1 MGTCLEIDFDNLPF
15 CVTLNLIKMI
25 LKDFAPHPSL
35 NELVQCYRIV
45 HFDFVEAP
53 EPVLKAYSPKPE
65 VCLHFFLRE
74 RELVQLGNGPK
85 KDYQFPVVLAGQ
97 QTSVINRYLL
107 GKDFITFNIIFQP
120 AALFRLT
127 GISSFELTDQYLDAE
142 LIFSNNIRSIL
153 EQLQS
158 AASYDQMILVADR
171 FVNSLAGNA
180 RKEAHRLDTVS
191 RLMINSGGKAS
202 LDWLAEESCLSPK
215 QFTRKFYERTG
226 VNPKT
231 YLRIIR
237 FTKAVNLKNAY
248 PDRDWLR
255 TASECGYFDY
265 QHLVKDYKEFTKHTP
280 NAFHLLESNSPE
292 RRLGLTSEIYKSRA
306 QSSAFLA

>member
-1 MGTCLEIDFDNLPF
+1 
-15 CVTLNLIKMI
+15 MI

-35 NELVQCYRIV
+35 NEFVRCYRIV
-45 HFDFVEAP
+45 HFNFVKAP
-53 EPVLKAYSPKPE
+53 EPVLKAYSPRPE

-74 RELVQLGNGPK
+74 RELVQLGNGPT
-85 KDYQFPVVLAGQ
+85 KDYKFRVVLAGQ
-97 QTSVINRYLL
+97 QTSVINRYLM
-107 GKDFITFNIIFQP
+107 GRDFVTFNIVFHP

-127 GISSFELTDQYLDAE
+127 GISSFELTDKYLDAE
-142 LIFSNNIRSIL
+142 LIFSKPIRTVF

-158 AASYDQMILVADR
+158 ATSYNQMIVVADR
-171 FVNSLAGNA
+171 FLSTLVRSA
-180 RKEAHRLDTVS
+180 RKEAHRLDAVS

-202 LDWLAEESCLSPK
+202 VDWLADESCLSPK

-237 FTKAVNLKNAY
+237 FTKAVNIRNAY
-248 PDRDWLR
+248 PNRDWLDI
-255 TASECGYFDY
+255 AFECGYFDY

-280 NAFHLLESNSPE
+280 NDFHLIESKSPE
-292 RRLGLTSEIYKSRA
+292 SRLGLASEIYKSRA
-306 QSSAFLA
+306 ESSLIQA